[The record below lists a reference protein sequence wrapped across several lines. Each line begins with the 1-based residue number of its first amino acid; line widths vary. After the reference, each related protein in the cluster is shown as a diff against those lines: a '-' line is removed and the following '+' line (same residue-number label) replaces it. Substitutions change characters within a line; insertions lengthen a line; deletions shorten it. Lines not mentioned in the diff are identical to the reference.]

1 MPVFLLGALGFLKRI
16 PWQAWALLGA
26 GLFLLGLVQY
36 GRHWHGEALKARAQV
51 SLDCAAA
58 RKSASNPKMRCDQTD
73 EQIDYLGQTIGTLTT
88 AIHKQN
94 DAVSAMGAET
104 KRQQAE
110 SAKASEAAQERAKG
124 ALATSARLTASSRSG
139 EAQAKPCEPS
149 KVLKGAWQ

>member
-26 GLFLLGLVQY
+26 
-36 GRHWHGEALKARAQV
+36 
-51 SLDCAAA
+51 LDCAAA

-94 DAVSAMGAET
+94 DAVAAMGR
-104 KRQQAE
+104 KP
-110 SAKASEAAQERAKG
+110 SASRPKARKP
-124 ALATSARLTASSRSG
+124 LRRRRSARKALWLPHTSDRLFACWR
-139 EAQAKPCEPS
+139 AQAKPCEPS
-149 KVLKGAWQ
+149 ARH

>member
-1 MPVFLLGALGFLKRI
+1 MTAFLLGALGFLRRI
-16 PWQAWALLGA
+16 PWQVWALLGA

-58 RKSASNPKMRCDQTD
+58 RKSANNPKMACDQTD
-73 EQIDYLGQTIGTLTT
+73 EQIGFMGDAIGTLTT
-88 AIHKQN
+88 AILKQN

-110 SAKASEAAQERAKG
+110 ASEAVSKAQGR
-124 ALATSARLTASSRSG
+124 ALAAQATSTRLIASSRSG